1 MKDYVLSDVLRD
13 AAEGETTE
21 AMKTVRV
28 CSVEEF
34 RTHLKD
40 LPHQRQLLK
49 DFGLWE
55 NVRAEMY
62 GACILGLAALPV
74 FEPRLTRFERIG
86 FYLTPETLI
95 LVGNGE
101 KLQTL
106 VSRLK
111 ENQFAQTPTPAAIFS
126 TLLNN
131 WIEESIAA
139 VQKIEQDLIAV
150 EDEFLTNKARSQLP
164 YRRLILARKDLLQL
178 HAFFYQLTTTA
189 AAIRANSNQM
199 LTDDECQLFAGF
211 SDRAER
217 VHHHVEAL
225 REYVMQIREMYQ
237 LQIQLKQAAAMRIL
251 AVVSVIF
258 LPLTLLVGWY
268 GMNFEFMPELHWP
281 WAYPAICLT
290 AAAII
295 IGELLYFRKKGLL

>member
-217 VHHHVEAL
+217 VHRHVEAL
-225 REYVMQIREMYQ
+225 REY
-237 LQIQLKQAAAMRIL
+237 AMRIL

-295 IGELLYFRKKGLL
+295 IGELLYFRKKDLL

>member
-74 FEPRLTRFERIG
+74 FKPRLTRFERIG

-217 VHHHVEAL
+217 VHRHVEAL
-225 REYVMQIREMYQ
+225 REY
-237 LQIQLKQAAAMRIL
+237 AMRIL

-295 IGELLYFRKKGLL
+295 IGELLYFRKKDLL

>member
-217 VHHHVEAL
+217 VHRHVEAL

-237 LQIQLKQAAAMRIL
+237 LQIQLKQAAAMRCQ
-251 AVVSVIF
+251 A
-258 LPLTLLVGWY
+258 T
-268 GMNFEFMPELHWP
+268 
-281 WAYPAICLT
+281 
-290 AAAII
+290 
-295 IGELLYFRKKGLL
+295 